1 MPLFLKVPS
10 VLRFSQFYCG
20 YFTQMPKR
28 WYFKQADQELGPFTF
43 RYIIEMIRERMP
55 TLEVLVRSCNA
66 DKWQWA
72 NSVISLFQMA
82 RRDAAILPS
91 VNNRNRVEE
100 VDENKDRS
108 VIESFISSSDEP
120 VYQTEFK
127 VVEEIEKP
135 GWLKRLLSLRSS
147 KIPADPLDPNQNIHI
162 DLSRPVLDDT
172 ILDTL

>member
-1 MPLFLKVPS
+1 M
-10 VLRFSQFYCG
+10 LRFSQFHCG
-20 YFTQMPKR
+20 YFTQMPSN

-55 TLEVLVRSCNA
+55 TSEVLVRSCNA
-66 DKWQWA
+66 DQWQWA
-72 NSVISLFQMA
+72 NSVVSLFQMA
-82 RRDAAILPS
+82 RRDPAIFPS

-135 GWLKRLLSLRSS
+135 GWLKRLLF
-147 KIPADPLDPNQNIHI
+147 I
-162 DLSRPVLDDT
+162 T
-172 ILDTL
+172 IVVYKE